1 MRIINVNAG
10 RHMGTH
16 DQWLQQFETELQ
28 ITPVN
33 DGYKTTFLVNSQD
46 NILAPA
52 IGKAKLVKQFKK
64 RNFPEVTTETK
75 ILSNGRYGFAVKHPA
90 QMSNLPSDIAELIK
104 LAIDTVSPE
113 TAYNQFC
120 DELEKAISLTFAGQE
135 YTGREIMTK
144 EKYILRNVV
153 QSFANQLYVKRV
165 YLKK

>member
-52 IGKAKLVKQFKK
+52 IGKAKLVKQFK
-64 RNFPEVTTETK
+64 NVT
-75 ILSNGRYGFAVKHPA
+75 S
-90 QMSNLPSDIAELIK
+90 
-104 LAIDTVSPE
+104 
-113 TAYNQFC
+113 
-120 DELEKAISLTFAGQE
+120 
-135 YTGREIMTK
+135 
-144 EKYILRNVV
+144 
-153 QSFANQLYVKRV
+153 
-165 YLKK
+165 

>member
-52 IGKAKLVKQFKK
+52 IGKL
-64 RNFPEVTTETK
+64 NW
-75 ILSNGRYGFAVKHPA
+75 SNSSKTNSGH
-90 QMSNLPSDIAELIK
+90 N
-104 LAIDTVSPE
+104 
-113 TAYNQFC
+113 
-120 DELEKAISLTFAGQE
+120 
-135 YTGREIMTK
+135 
-144 EKYILRNVV
+144 
-153 QSFANQLYVKRV
+153 
-165 YLKK
+165 